1 MDDVAAVITDAQPAK
16 NVLSFNEISMEAR
29 ESWQT
34 TGGATHISSYG
45 KQVLTYIYQIW
56 QKKP

>member
-29 ESWQT
+29 ES
-34 TGGATHISSYG
+34 
-45 KQVLTYIYQIW
+45 
-56 QKKP
+56 